1 MKKTTVMLLLF
12 WASFVLA
19 QNQLKIEVKG
29 LKNSKG
35 LVQIALYNHAAQF
48 LQNQY
53 ATATVR
59 ITAGKTTAFFE
70 ALPKGIYAAAV
81 FHDENSN
88 AIMDKGLFGIPKEA
102 YGFSNNAKG
111 FMSAPTFDAAKFQLN
126 QDLTIEIKVN

>member
-12 WASFVLA
+12 WAGFALA

-48 LQNQY
+48 LRDQY

-59 ITAGKTTAFFE
+59 INSGKAVAFFE
-70 ALPKGIYAAAV
+70 ALPKGSYAAAV

-88 AIMDKGLFGIPKEA
+88 AIMDKVFGIPKEA

-111 FMSAPTFDAAKFQLN
+111 FMSAPKFDAAKFQLN

>member
-1 MKKTTVMLLLF
+1 MLLLF
-12 WASFVLA
+12 CAGFALA

-48 LQNQY
+48 LRDQY

-59 ITAGKTTAFFE
+59 INAGKAVAFFE
-70 ALPKGIYAAAV
+70 ALPKGNYAAAV

-88 AIMDKGLFGIPKEA
+88 AVMDKVFGIPKEA

-111 FMSAPTFDAAKFQLN
+111 FMSAPKFDAAKFQLN